1 MKTLKYFLMPLMA
14 LMMLSCTP
22 SAHTYPPGHGILK
35 GNEFLYNEYT
45 EDETSIVCVKL
56 YTDLYIYSMERRVAF
71 PGYAFLCMGESKEI
85 TENIG
90 GNVYETV
97 DYDRFLYNAQ
107 LFRFSIDEQNS
118 TITLEYTDPAVLPD
132 ILNDSAEYESL
143 MESYYPED
151 FDLAGQPFV
160 GEGGKLVLDR
170 IADDTIGEDGDY
182 YDYDYSLEIDGVTY
196 LLKASNSNR
205 GIPNINEDNT
215 TY

>member
-1 MKTLKYFLMPLMA
+1 M
-14 LMMLSCTP
+14 
-22 SAHTYPPGHGILK
+22 
-35 GNEFLYNEYT
+35 
-45 EDETSIVCVKL
+45 
-56 YTDLYIYSMERRVAF
+56 
-71 PGYAFLCMGESKEI
+71 CMGESKEI

-90 GNVYETV
+90 GNVYVTV

-132 ILNDSAEYESL
+132 ILNDPAEYESL

-160 GEGGKLVLDR
+160 GEGGKLVLNR
-170 IADDTIGEDGDY
+170 IADDTIGEEGDY
-182 YDYDYSLEIDGVTY
+182 YDYDYSLEIYGVTY